1 MSRQGTIVILVRK
14 LIYVSLRFI
23 FNVGGCFI
31 IENLAAQD
39 TFLVSKM
46 DKAHF
51 VDLSVIAEF
60 KLIKQLTTD
69 LDIILSSIKDS
80 DKVCTFCSDY

>member
-1 MSRQGTIVILVRK
+1 MA
-14 LIYVSLRFI
+14 
-23 FNVGGCFI
+23 GCFI
-31 IENLAAQD
+31 NENLAAQD

-46 DKAHF
+46 DKDHF

-69 LDIILSSIKDS
+69 LDLILSSIKDS
-80 DKVCTFCSDY
+80 EKVCNFLHRLLIFVR